1 MVTLRDALAELAAH
15 PRAVPWRLRLH
26 RGWSGAAPSREY
38 ILLAPALQRS
48 ARPVLARV
56 HNAMLLGNPA
66 AAELAAPLAVADL
79 EPHLSAVRSAHRIGL
94 HLAGEPVVPPRQDF
108 DLPSVEEA
116 RVEPPGPG
124 LAAGLDIG
132 GTGTKACVLR
142 DGELVRVSS
151 APTWPGDD
159 RGVDGLV
166 ERTRRLLVEV
176 AGGEPVGSLGIG
188 LAAPM
193 GVRGQVRELSTVL
206 REQVGDA
213 AAFHEFAD
221 RVAAGLVH
229 GPTAIFNDLVNLGR
243 YISAQGKR
251 RLVRLQLGT
260 SFGGCWIDTGGQVYA
275 TEMGRLVVDAGD
287 DALPHPYLRLRG
299 AMRAY
304 LSNAGLAAM
313 IAAQGEPV
321 AEGRSGHRLREWLDA
336 GDPRAE
342 VVLDRLG
349 DLLVGVVHELGAV
362 LSGLAAVECGGSM
375 LQGPAG
381 RRLVAR
387 VAPRVPVP
395 FTVAARPGQDGAI
408 AAALAPRVG
417 VPLHALRRVGEP

>member
-1 MVTLRDALAELAAH
+1 MLTLRDALAELAAH
-15 PRAVPWRLRLH
+15 PRAVPWRFRLH

-38 ILLAPALQRS
+38 TLLAPALQRS

-56 HNAMLLGNPA
+56 HNAMLLASPA
-66 AAELAAPLAVADL
+66 AAELAAALPAADL
-79 EPHLSAVRSAHRIGL
+79 EPYLGAVRSAHHIGL
-94 HLAGEPVVPPRQDF
+94 HLAGEPVAPPAQAF
-108 DLPSVEEA
+108 DLPSVESM
-116 RVEPPGPG
+116 RLRPPGPG

-142 DGELVRVSS
+142 DGEVVRVAST
-151 APTWPGDD
+151 PTWPGDD

-166 ERTRRLLVEV
+166 ERTQALLREV
-176 AGGEPVGSLGIG
+176 AAGDPIGSLGIG

-213 AAFHEFAD
+213 AAFEDFAQ
-221 RVAAGLVH
+221 RVAAGLVD

-243 YISAQGKR
+243 HISAQGKR
-251 RLVRLQLGT
+251 RMVRLQLGT
-260 SFGGCWIDTGGQVYA
+260 SFGGCWIDTGGEVYA
-275 TEMGRLVVDAGD
+275 TEMGRLVVDAAE
-287 DALPHPYLRLRG
+287 DALEHPYLPLRG
-299 AMRAY
+299 AMRSY

-313 IAAQGEPV
+313 LSARGEPV
-321 AEGRSGHRLREWLDA
+321 PEARSGHRLREWLDA

-342 VVLDRLG
+342 SVLDEWAA
-349 DLLVGVVHELGAV
+349 LLVGVVHELVAV
-362 LSGLAAVECGGSM
+362 LGGLSAVECGGSM

-387 VAPRVPVP
+387 VAPRSPVP

-417 VPLHALRRVGEP
+417 VPLRALRRVSEP